1 MEAIT
6 PTEFREIFPIFADAD
21 KFSDTRI
28 QYWLT
33 LGEIQVV
40 AARWGKLFRHGVAL
54 YAAHNLSLE
63 YDITKGGSYGK
74 GGGGPVTGGS
84 KTVGSVSKSESY
96 STLSYEG
103 AGNYAETEFGR
114 QLWDLIKQFGA
125 GGMQVNNSCQLRNFR
140 LPNWP
145 TG

>member
-1 MEAIT
+1 MT
-6 PTEFREIFPIFADAD
+6 PAEFREIFPVFADPE
-21 KFSDTRI
+21 KFTDARI

-33 LGEIQVV
+33 LGEMQIA

-63 YDITKGGSYGK
+63 LGIANGGTYGK
-74 GGGGPVTGGS
+74 GGGGPVTGAS
-84 KTVGSVSKSESY
+84 KTVGSVSKTESY

-103 AGNYAETEFGR
+103 SGSYSETEFGR

-125 GGMQVNNSCQLRNFR
+125 GGMQVNNTWQLRSSKLRN
-140 LPNWP
+140 
-145 TG
+145 